1 MNKNMSRQ
9 IAIEFISSDKI
20 MKFSV
25 DSLHETIQISS
36 KDMNRLYEWLK
47 DDEISVSLNSENKQ
61 IILFKSSL
69 LKAEIING

>member
-9 IAIEFISSDKI
+9 ISIEFISSDKI

>member
-61 IILFKSSL
+61 IILYKSSL